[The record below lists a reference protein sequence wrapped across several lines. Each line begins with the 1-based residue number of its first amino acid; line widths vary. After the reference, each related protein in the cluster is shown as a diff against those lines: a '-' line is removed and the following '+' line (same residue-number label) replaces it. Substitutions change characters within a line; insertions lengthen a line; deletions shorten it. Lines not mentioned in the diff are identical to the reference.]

1 MQRKSRILKGRN
13 GFAMIMAIFFMI
25 IIATLL
31 LYMLGSTTETAQR
44 TTNTYVNEQ
53 AQLLAKSAT
62 EYAVLRVSGVDRDGD
77 DDVVGTADDKCDE
90 ISSFN
95 AQYPNTT
102 NPIFDINV
110 TIAFIGFGNYDDC
123 NNYINT
129 ISTPE
134 SNGTMLIDV
143 YVQDNPSLMLTE
155 PIRYHRRTLQKL

>member
-1 MQRKSRILKGRN
+1 MKHYQRNRS

-31 LYMLGSTTETAQR
+31 TYMLSMTTETAQR

-53 AQLLAKSAT
+53 AQMLAKSAT
-62 EYAVLRVSGVDRDGD
+62 EYAVLRVSGVTRSN
-77 DDVVGTADDKCDE
+77 ANCLN
-90 ISSFN
+90 SFN
-95 AQYPNTT
+95 AQYPNSTA
-102 NPIFDINV
+102 PIFDINV
-110 TIAFIGFGNYDDC
+110 SIQYFGFGNLGAC
-123 NNYINT
+123 SNIVNA

-143 YVQDNPSLMLTE
+143 YVQDNPALGLSE